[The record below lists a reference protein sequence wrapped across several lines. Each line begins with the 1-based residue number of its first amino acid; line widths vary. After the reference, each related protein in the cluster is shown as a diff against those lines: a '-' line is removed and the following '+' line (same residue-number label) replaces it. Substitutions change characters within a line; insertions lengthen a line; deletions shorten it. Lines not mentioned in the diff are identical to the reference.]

1 MYAFAFCRAVETT
14 TNDRSTAKKKRVE
27 NDTPV
32 TCAIDRLVPVAREDI
47 AGETL
52 PSRAAR
58 VRG

>member
-1 MYAFAFCRAVETT
+1 LLPHYAFAFSAVETT
-14 TNDRSTAKKKRVE
+14 TKKTIARPLR
-27 NDTPV
+27 N